1 MDDDFILYIIVLV
14 AVIIFSALI
23 AFSFES
29 TGNNLGSGSGTK
41 AGNSTTA
48 LSQLTITASG
58 SVSNASTQ
66 SLLYV
71 SINGTGPTTQAATQN
86 LSSTLN
92 RFNSTIAPF
101 INGNLSK
108 ITTSNYNTYKVFN
121 STIFQAQESLMV
133 SLPNIA
139 NTSAAIGAV
148 SNIPNVYISEAAPE
162 LSNAQIK
169 GMRIQALQLALAN
182 ATSQADALIGPNDT
196 IYATNISVN
205 NYVVYPF
212 AYATAQ
218 ASGPGT
224 SPAITPKFYGGTNQV
239 TESVSVVFSWGKK
252 Q

>member
-29 TGNNLGSGSGTK
+29 TGSNTNTGTRS
-41 AGNSTTA
+41 GNSTTS
-48 LSQLTITASG
+48 LNQLTITASG

-66 SLLYV
+66 ALLYV

-139 NTSAAIGAV
+139 NTTAAIGAV
-148 SNIPNVYISEAAPE
+148 ASIPNVYVSEAAPE

-169 GMRIQALQLALAN
+169 GMRIQALQLALSN